1 MSCMHVEQEVESD
14 SRSALQAVLESD
26 AMRQELL
33 ERENHLTT
41 RMEAGQE
48 EISSDLTE
56 VFEQLE
62 VMESDSAPACAS
74 IILAGVGFTPDM
86 QARETS
92 TFSGGWRMRIA
103 LAQALFCKPD
113 LLLLDEPTNMLDM
126 QDVIWLENYLQCW
139 PSTLLVVSHDRSFL
153 DQVATDILHLHEKTI
168 HRFRGNYTQYYEA
181 ACDLD
186 SMKYREDVKN
196 FIDKN
201 KYKSEKK
208 IVERVSKSI
217 KMFLKQQILIS
228 RFLRWTV

>member
-48 EISSDLTE
+48 GISSDLTE

-62 VMESDSAPACAS
+62 VMESDSAPARAS
-74 IILAGVGFTPDM
+74 IILAGIGFTPDM

-126 QDVIWLENYLQCW
+126 QAVIWLEEYLQGW

-201 KYKSEKK
+201 KYKSDKK

-217 KMFLKQQILIS
+217 KIFLK
-228 RFLRWTV
+228 